1 MVLFLCR
8 KRHPTIGLVRLVIT
22 MKRSSN
28 KLSRTSN
35 WVQLLRMGFLYV
47 QSPAI
52 FARRVVVI
60 RLKMFVM
67 LLIVFLVG
75 TLLEWRLSV
84 CLSQWGHHWLF
95 PQNPLGHRAS
105 SLRVST
111 GGWSIMVGFL
121 CFCPKLVR
129 VEGWFLCLWPA
140 FDVLWSY
147 LVVKSSV
154 MVNCWLVVD

>member
-1 MVLFLCR
+1 MGKATQL
-8 KRHPTIGLVRLVIT
+8 
-22 MKRSSN
+22 
-28 KLSRTSN
+28 SN
-35 WVQLLRMGFLYV
+35 WWDWSSLWNVFKSKYPKLRIEVQLLRSAFLHVYTL
-47 QSPAI
+47 PI
-52 FARRVVVI
+52 FESQVVFHLLKLFAVLVI
-60 RLKMFVM
+60 E
-67 LLIVFLVG
+67 FLVG
-75 TLLEWRLSV
+75 PLLKCRLSV
-84 CLSQWGHHWLF
+84 RLSQWGHHWLF

-129 VEGWFLCLWPA
+129 VEGWLLCLWPA